1 MLYRAWDV
9 QEGGV
14 MDIIDN
20 GPLGPDEDC
29 WGDGDD
35 VNTHRCGNV
44 QVVRRVD
51 PKCRYRD
58 DWRIEIRNW
67 RGEWVETY
75 PVNRPWG
82 YSGPGAAKRGAALM
96 AAWQRGVTFR

>member
-1 MLYRAWDV
+1 MTAIRLRGKPISATLNRWRR
-9 QEGGV
+9 
-14 MDIIDN
+14 IDQ
-20 GPLGPDEDC
+20 
-29 WGDGDD
+29 
-35 VNTHRCGNV
+35 NTHRCGNV